1 MRTGFLLTVV
11 LLLMAVVAQAA
22 DVFIYNYDF
31 DDMIWDPVL
40 GDSVDCGHWI
50 EQTLLAIG
58 DDVDSGTSMPT
69 DLSQYDM
76 VFVTMG
82 FFRC

>member
-1 MRTGFLLTVV
+1 MKTGY
-11 LLLMAVVAQAA
+11 LMAAVILLGVTSALAS

-31 DDMIWDPVL
+31 NDMIWDPVL

-58 DDVDSGTSMPT
+58 DDVDSGASMPT